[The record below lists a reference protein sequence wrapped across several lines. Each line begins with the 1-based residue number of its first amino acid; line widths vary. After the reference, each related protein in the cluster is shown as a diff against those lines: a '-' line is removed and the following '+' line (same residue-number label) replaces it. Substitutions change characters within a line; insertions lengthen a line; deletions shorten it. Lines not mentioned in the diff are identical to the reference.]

1 MVLQDWIIA
10 NKAEEMGL
18 MVSMVGEV
26 ENLKIEKNIELSK
39 YFIEKIPNFQ
49 KDYEDNM
56 YEFAIGGIEAY
67 LEEINADIQSI
78 EYPVTGREV
87 HLIPIGE
94 NIKLKVYIEDEEY
107 GENRIEI
114 NSFMINHN
122 TTKEDVDVLI
132 EFIKE
137 YLPF

>member
-10 NKAEEMGL
+10 NKAEEMGF
-18 MVSMVGEV
+18 MVSMVGEAG
-26 ENLKIEKNIELSK
+26 NLKIEKNIELNK
-39 YFIEKIPNFQ
+39 YFIEKMPDFQ
-49 KDYEDNM
+49 KDYEDVM
-56 YEFAIGGIEAY
+56 YEFTIGGIEDY